1 MSDTPTFG
9 IDLGTTKSAIGWVRD
24 GRPTLIPVDGDVLV
38 PSVVHLPA
46 GGAPIVG
53 RPAVAFLPTE
63 PERTIHSAKRWMGS
77 AHAWTVDGASWTPV
91 DVSAAILRH
100 LARAAELATGVAPRR
115 VVITVPAWF
124 SQAQRADTRR
134 AGELAG
140 LEVVRLL
147 NEPTAAALAHAHGA
161 SVHRTVLVYDLGGGT
176 FDASLVDQDGPLLEV
191 RASHGDTWLG
201 GDDVD
206 AALIA
211 WLLDRLDAQ
220 GEPTAWLRGD
230 PTARARLRASVE
242 SAKILLAEQPVAE
255 VEIPG
260 RDAPERLTL
269 EDLEEVV
276 LPLFQ
281 RTLAS
286 VDRVLADAGRAPS
299 QVDRLLLVGGSTGL
313 PLVWRGLRKRYGL
326 EGDASVPPR
335 LAVALGACI
344 QAGLIDGA
352 EVDSVLIDVAPYAL
366 SIGMATGGVPG
377 FPTHLVCEVVT
388 PRNAPL
394 PSRHTLLVRTNHP
407 TQDRIRIPLF
417 QGSEPDPRANVML
430 GEIAME
436 GLPPAPI
443 NELHRPIA
451 VELRHDLDGQVHVSV
466 IDQLTGRT
474 VDGVV
479 AADGAEQAELRAR
492 WEAFAREQDL
502 AFGDPYLPSGSARPD
517 GPAHLP
523 EAEARFR
530 QVVAHHEALRASH
543 PALVDVLMGRVL
555 TGREALARGD
565 VAAARELW
573 QQLEDDLFEAC
584 VYL

>member
-24 GRPTLIPVDGDVLV
+24 GVPTLIQVDGDPLVPSIVHVPVDG
-38 PSVVHLPA
+38 A
-46 GGAPIVG
+46 AIVG
-53 RPAVAFLPTE
+53 RRAATWLPTS
-63 PERTIHSAKRWMGS
+63 PERTIHSAKRWMGTT
-77 AHAWTVDGASWTPV
+77 HTWTIDGVVWTPV
-91 DVSAAILRH
+91 DVAAAILRH
-100 LARAAELATGVAPRR
+100 LADAAEATTGVRPRR

-140 LEVVRLL
+140 LEVARLL
-147 NEPTAAALAHAHGA
+147 NEPTAASLAHAHGA
-161 SVHRTVLVYDLGGGT
+161 SIHRTVLVYDLGGGT

-206 AALIA
+206 DALVS
-211 WLLDRLDAQ
+211 WLLDRLDAA

-230 PTARARLRASVE
+230 PSARAQLRASVE
-242 SAKILLAEQPVAE
+242 RAKITLSSQPTVG

-260 RDAPERLTL
+260 RAAQAPLTL

-281 RTLAS
+281 RTLVS
-286 VDRVLADAGRAPS
+286 VDRVLADAGRTPA

-326 EGDASVPPR
+326 EGDAAVPPR
-335 LAVALGACI
+335 TAVALGACV

-352 EVDSVLIDVAPYAL
+352 QVDSVLIDVAPYAL

-407 TQDRIRIPLF
+407 TQERIRIPLF
-417 QGSEPDPRANVML
+417 QGSDPDPRVNVML

-451 VELRHDLDGQVHVSV
+451 VELRHDLDGQVTVLV

-474 VDGVV
+474 VEGVV

-492 WEAFAREQDL
+492 WEAFARAQDL
-502 AFGDPYLPSGSARPD
+502 AFGDPYLPGASARAD

-523 EAEARFR
+523 QAEACFQ
-530 QVVAHHEALRASH
+530 QVAAHHEALRATH
-543 PALVDVLMGRVL
+543 PEWVDVLMGRVL
-555 TGREALARGD
+555 TGRQALATGD
-565 VAAARELW
+565 VTAAREIW
-573 QQLEDDLFEAC
+573 QTLEDDLFEAC